1 MMLSEMSE
9 LKLRPTKQN
18 KKISEFV
25 ELMIVRSRR
34 IAERLS
40 NKSEKG

>member
-1 MMLSEMSE
+1 MRLEISE
-9 LKLRPTKQN
+9 LKLRPTNQN

-25 ELMIVRSRR
+25 ESMIVRSRR
-34 IAERLS
+34 IAERLT

>member
-1 MMLSEMSE
+1 MRLEMAE
-9 LKLRPTKQN
+9 LKFRPTKQN

-34 IAERLS
+34 VAERLS
-40 NKSEKG
+40 NKSEKE